1 MEENMVIEEAKR
13 SEQLNQKVTPAARK
27 KLDDVLKRMG
37 HTSEK
42 DGHVKWDQ
50 DKLLEV
56 LGIVESTLVL
66 DDHENYAEFVNTINQ
81 YTSLINSKLISL
93 IADLDTTEARIR
105 SEYEK
110 KLASKDTIIKDLQA
124 QRAEQESIKNTAME
138 DASRSKDAQTA
149 AEKRME
155 DVLTNLKKS
164 EETIKDKENIM
175 TRYYLRKL
183 AESDKK
189 ASGYDALKAS
199 EASLQK
205 QVTLVMHEKELSDNN
220 LKHEASEKQ
229 NIQKELEQ
237 LKVEMEEARA
247 EISKLHDSEQTLQ
260 RDLDEQRRT
269 AALELKSQ
277 KDTSEKELELAVEKA
292 SAKARDEMR
301 EKLDNLRDENTRLQ
315 VQITMLQKEIK
326 SEK

>member
-1 MEENMVIEEAKR
+1 
-13 SEQLNQKVTPAARK
+13 
-27 KLDDVLKRMG
+27 
-37 HTSEK
+37 
-42 DGHVKWDQ
+42 
-50 DKLLEV
+50 
-56 LGIVESTLVL
+56 
-66 DDHENYAEFVNTINQ
+66 
-81 YTSLINSKLISL
+81 
-93 IADLDTTEARIR
+93 
-105 SEYEK
+105 
-110 KLASKDTIIKDLQA
+110 
-124 QRAEQESIKNTAME
+124 
-138 DASRSKDAQTA
+138 
-149 AEKRME
+149 ME

-164 EETIKDKENIM
+164 EETIKDKENIIQM
-175 TRYYLRKL
+175 LNSKL

>member
-164 EETIKDKENIM
+164 EETIKDKENIIQM
-175 TRYYLRKL
+175 LNSKL

-247 EISKLHDSEQTLQ
+247 KISKLHDSEQTLQ